1 MYVKL
6 KQSIGEGSKQGFIGF
21 DSLPQTCKKMNAG
34 VVKLD
39 KLNPIMATYLT
50 A

>member
-21 DSLPQTCKKMNAG
+21 DSLPQHAKQMNAG
-34 VVKLD
+34 VVKVD
-39 KLNPIMATYLT
+39 KLNPVMATYLI